1 MRALSGKALVPLS
14 FIAEV
19 LSLLQLTWAR
29 LRPQAVRRRGKR
41 SRKSAIDPSPPPP
54 PFPSLVFRPVDGFQM
69 CDHPRPTAQTFL
81 LCCKHG
87 AQMYP
92 RSKTNLLL
100 LSFSFPF
107 FFPGV
112 LAAMGNHSGT
122 TKYSSSTGSL
132 FIVRRE
138 DLASCP
144 RCEWLQFQRTDGCS
158 LMSPRCVSDVLL
170 LISVWK

>member
-1 MRALSGKALVPLS
+1 MLTRVHSREKPSFPLS

-41 SRKSAIDPSPPPP
+41 SRKSAIDPFPPP
-54 PFPSLVFRPVDGFQM
+54 PFPSLIFGPVDGFQM

-87 AQMYP
+87 AQMYS
-92 RSKTNLLL
+92 RSQANLLL
-100 LSFSFPF
+100 LSFSFPL

-112 LAAMGNHSGT
+112 LAATGNHSGT
-122 TKYSSSTGSL
+122 THYSSSTVSL

-144 RCEWLQFQRTDGCS
+144 RCEWLQFQTTDGCS
-158 LMSPRCVSDVLL
+158 LMSPGRDASAMYRC
-170 LISVWK
+170 